1 MQLFVVGLNFRKT
14 PVGLREQFSVP
25 AERVGALLAEL
36 RAAAELQEAVVL
48 STCNRVEVYAVTEKR
63 SVQPRTIFQAVAQM
77 CSMKEGLFDFQPVEA
92 HVYVH
97 QGGACVHHLFRVA
110 SSLDSLVV
118 GETEIV
124 GQVKKAYQLAQAC
137 GATGKLLNRLFQ
149 TALSVSK
156 HVRSRSGIGRC
167 STSVGAV
174 ALDVAEK
181 IFGDDFARQTVL
193 VIGAGKMSETTLR
206 HLGKRGAKRILI
218 SNRSTE
224 RARELAS
231 QFDGEVVPLQ
241 NLNEAL
247 NRADFVISS
256 TSAPH
261 YVLTRPQLETVMNRR
276 TRRELLFIDLAVPR
290 DIDPAV
296 QELSGVY
303 LYNIDQLAELARQN
317 LQLRQAE
324 AAACEKLVRE
334 EAEKLVRRL
343 SPARLP
349 QAVAETIAEL
359 LAQRPRSCPC
369 SRPMWIK
376 HWLGNDL
383 IKTA

>member
-25 AERVGALLAEL
+25 AERIGAVLSQL
-36 RAAAELQEAVVL
+36 RAASGLQEAVVL
-48 STCNRVEVYAVTEKR
+48 STCNRVEVYAVTNQR
-63 SVQPRTIFQAVAQM
+63 SIQPKMIFQSVAQV
-77 CSMKEGLFDFQPVEA
+77 CSATGSIADFEPVEA
-92 HVYVH
+92 HAYVH
-97 QGGACVHHLFRVA
+97 RGDACVHHLFRVA

-124 GQVKKAYQLAQAC
+124 GQVKKAYQIAQAC

-181 IFGDDFARQTVL
+181 IFGDNFVRQTVL

-206 HLGKRGAKRILI
+206 HLSKRGARRILI
-218 SNRSTE
+218 ANRSVE
-224 RARELAS
+224 RAQELAA
-231 QFDGEVVPLQ
+231 QFNGDVVL
-241 NLNEAL
+241 LTDLAEAL
-247 NRADFVISS
+247 NRADLVISS

-261 YVLTRPQLETVMNRR
+261 YLLIRQEMEAVMKKRAHR
-276 TRRELLFIDLAVPR
+276 SLLFIDLAVPR
-290 DIDPAV
+290 DIDPGV
-296 QELSGVY
+296 QELEGVY
-303 LYNIDQLAELARQN
+303 LYNIDQLADLARQN
-317 LQLRQAE
+317 LQQRQAE
-324 AAACEKLVRE
+324 AALCEKLISE

-343 SPARLP
+343 SPTRLP
-349 QAVAETIAEL
+349 HAVAETIAEL
-359 LAQRPRSCPC
+359 LSQRPRTCPC
-369 SRPMWIK
+369 SHPGWIQQ
-376 HWLGNDL
+376 LQL
-383 IKTA
+383 RVFPS